1 MSLKLKALLQL
12 VGLVGFAAGVSLSID
27 YIFAHVPRETV
38 GTAIGLGAIAFIFY
52 LGYSLLLTRLESLEN
67 IRKISENIKEI
78 TNK

>member
-1 MSLKLKALLQL
+1 
-12 VGLVGFAAGVSLSID
+12 LSID
-27 YIFAHVPRETV
+27 WVFATFPRETV
-38 GTAIGLGAIAFIFY
+38 GTAIGLGAIGFIFY

>member
-12 VGLVGFAAGVSLSID
+12 VGLTAFAAGVSLSID
-27 YIFAHVPRETV
+27 WVFATFPRETV